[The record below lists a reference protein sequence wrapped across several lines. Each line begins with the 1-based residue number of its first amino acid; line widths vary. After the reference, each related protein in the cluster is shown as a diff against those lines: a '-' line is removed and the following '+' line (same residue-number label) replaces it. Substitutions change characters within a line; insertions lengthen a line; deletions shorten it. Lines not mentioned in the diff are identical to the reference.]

1 MFYVVKYS
9 VNIVY
14 IFCYSNNI
22 STAPQTVS
30 SSKSTFLKNTVMLVQ
45 EKLVFS

>member
-22 STAPQTVS
+22 LTVPQIIS
-30 SSKSTFLKNTVMLVQ
+30 ASESTFL
-45 EKLVFS
+45 